1 MTIPFRGPSLGAM
14 SSVSYEYAE
23 KALLLRPTSK
33 DQRMPGMICDQG
45 PETREQRKK
54 SHAQSAVFV

>member
-1 MTIPFRGPSLGAM
+1 M